1 MPKVQFKPRQSTD
14 AIFVHC
20 SATKPSQDV
29 GVREIRQWHKE
40 QGWLD
45 VGYHYIIKRDGTVE
59 AGRDEG
65 AVGSHAKGHN
75 HNSIGVCLVGGIDDK
90 GKPEANFTP
99 AQMNTLRSLLVT
111 LLAKYPGAKLMAHHE
126 VAPKACPSFDLRRWW
141 NNNELVTSDH
151 ETINA

>member
-20 SATKPSQDV
+20 SATKASQDV

-45 VGYHYIIKRDGTVE
+45 VGYHYIIRRDGTIE

-65 AVGSHAKGHN
+65 AVGSHARGYN
-75 HNSIGVCLVGGIDDK
+75 STSIGVCLVGGIDAK
-90 GKPEANFTP
+90 GKPEANFTD
-99 AQMNTLRSLLVT
+99 AQMESLRT
-111 LLAKYPGAKLMAHHE
+111 LLGELKARYPDAAIMAHHD
-126 VAPKACPSFDLRRWW
+126 VAPKACPSFNLQHWLKTG
-141 NNNELVTSDH
+141 ELVTSDH
-151 ETINA
+151 G